1 MNLERINAL
10 WDALEFPTEAR
21 LAMAT
26 KYSQPSTGQWLP
38 DALDAW
44 ERTLAAVQARQN
56 LLDEYAEFERAGS
69 DPRRLI
75 RGSSTNRLLEE
86 KTRKVFARKI
96 AASAKAITDLNTY
109 LFKTFGDVESSDSRF
124 ASSNHNM
131 FFHVSPLSVVDKSN
145 NGIKF

>member
-109 LFKTFGDVESSDSRF
+109 LFKTFGDVLLVRGEPYLQIMPHEVSSILF
-124 ASSNHNM
+124 ALEEERLAM
-131 FFHVSPLSVVDKSN
+131 
-145 NGIKF
+145 